1 MGTRRKAREKA
12 LQMLF
17 QLDFHNEDAETI
29 CTTFWKGNPVGQK
42 VREFAEELVKGTCAN
57 RENIDNMI
65 SATMENWTLD
75 RLASVDK
82 AVLRLATYELIY
94 MADIPSNVTINE
106 AVEIAKNYG
115 TEESGRFVNGILD
128 RIRGQFAKPNASKN
142 LIETQECK
150 E

>member
-17 QLDFHNEDAETI
+17 QLDFPNDDAETI
-29 CTTFWKGNPVGQK
+29 CTTFWTGNPVGQK
-42 VREFAEELVKGTCAN
+42 VREFAEQLVKGTYAN
-57 RENIDNMI
+57 RESIDRMI
-65 SATMENWTLD
+65 SSTMANWTLD

-82 AVLRLATYELIY
+82 AILRLATYELVY
-94 MADIPSNVTINE
+94 MANIPSTVTINE

-128 RIRGQFAKPNASKN
+128 KIREQFVAPATS
-142 LIETQECK
+142 ETQECK